1 MSIHPMQGVSLG
13 GVKGNRASG
22 AWALEIA
29 MKPKSLIMIGLVV
42 GSTAGSYLPMLWGAG
57 WLSIASVL
65 FGGIGGL
72 LGIWAGYK
80 VSRL

>member
-1 MSIHPMQGVSLG
+1 M
-13 GVKGNRASG
+13 
-22 AWALEIA
+22 IA
-29 MKPKSLIMIGLVV
+29 MNSKSLIMIGLVV
-42 GSTAGSYLPMLWGAG
+42 GSIVGSYVPALWGAG

-65 FGGIGGL
+65 IGGIGGL

>member
-1 MSIHPMQGVSLG
+1 MNS
-13 GVKGNRASG
+13 KT
-22 AWALEIA
+22 
-29 MKPKSLIMIGLVV
+29 LIMIGMAV
-42 GSTAGSYLPMLWGAG
+42 GSTLGSCVPTLWGAG

-65 FGGIGGL
+65 FGGVGGL

>member
-1 MSIHPMQGVSLG
+1 
-13 GVKGNRASG
+13 
-22 AWALEIA
+22 
-29 MKPKSLIMIGLVV
+29 MKSKSLIMIGLVV
-42 GSTAGSYLPMLWGAG
+42 GSTIGSYLPMLWGAD

>member
-1 MSIHPMQGVSLG
+1 
-13 GVKGNRASG
+13 
-22 AWALEIA
+22 

-42 GSTAGSYLPMLWGAG
+42 GSTIGSYLPMVWGAS
-57 WLSIASVL
+57 WLSITSVL
-65 FGGIGGL
+65 TGGVGGL

>member
-1 MSIHPMQGVSLG
+1 MNS
-13 GVKGNRASG
+13 
-22 AWALEIA
+22 
-29 MKPKSLIMIGLVV
+29 KSLIMIGLVV
-42 GSTAGSYLPMLWGAG
+42 GSTLGSYLPTLWGAG

-65 FGGIGGL
+65 TGGIGGL

>member
-1 MSIHPMQGVSLG
+1 MNS
-13 GVKGNRASG
+13 
-22 AWALEIA
+22 
-29 MKPKSLIMIGLVV
+29 KSLIMIGLVV
-42 GSTAGSYLPMLWGAG
+42 GSTLGSYIPTLWGAG

-65 FGGIGGL
+65 VGGIGGL